1 MMNEENSHPVPQS
14 QDFSLMLEQHIDDML
29 KVNFVNF
36 AAFAVSMSDFS
47 EWVRVLLLTAS
58 LVYTICKIAQ
68 TVQEMRRK
76 K

>member
-1 MMNEENSHPVPQS
+1 MNEENSHPVPRN
-14 QDFSLMLEQHIDDML
+14 QDFSLMLETHIDDML
-29 KVNFVNF
+29 KVNFVNL

-68 TVQEMRRK
+68 TVQEMRK
-76 K
+76 KK

>member
-1 MMNEENSHPVPQS
+1 MNEGNSRPAPAN
-14 QDFSLMLEQHIDDML
+14 QDFSLMLETHIDDML

-68 TVQEMRRK
+68 TVQEMRK
-76 K
+76 KK

>member
-1 MMNEENSHPVPQS
+1 MNEENSHPVPRN
-14 QDFSLMLEQHIDDML
+14 QDFSLMLEAHIDDLL
-29 KVNFVNF
+29 KVNFVNL

>member
-1 MMNEENSHPVPQS
+1 MNEENSHQALQS
-14 QDFSLMLEQHIDDML
+14 QDFSLMLEAHIDDML

-68 TVQEMRRK
+68 TIQEMRRRK
-76 K
+76 

>member
-1 MMNEENSHPVPQS
+1 MNEENSHPAQ
-14 QDFSLMLEQHIDDML
+14 QNQNFSLMLEAHIDDML

-68 TVQEMRRK
+68 TIQDMRK
-76 K
+76 KK

>member
-1 MMNEENSHPVPQS
+1 MNKGSSRPAPAN
-14 QDFSLMLEQHIDDML
+14 QDFSLMLEAHIDDML

-47 EWVRVLLLTAS
+47 EWVRLALLTAS

-68 TVQEMRRK
+68 TIQDMRK
-76 K
+76 KK

>member
-1 MMNEENSHPVPQS
+1 MRTENFRLDPRSLDS
-14 QDFSLMLEQHIDDML
+14 WLMLEQHIDDML

-47 EWVRVLLLTAS
+47 EWVRLALLTAS
-58 LVYTICKIAQ
+58 LVYTIVKIAQ
-68 TVQEMRRK
+68 TVQDMRRK

>member
-1 MMNEENSHPVPQS
+1 MKPEDSHLDPAN

-47 EWVRVLLLTAS
+47 EWTRVGLLLAS
-58 LVYTICKIAQ
+58 LVYTLVKIAQ
-68 TVQEMRRK
+68 TIQEMRRK

>member
-1 MMNEENSHPVPQS
+1 MKTENSHPVPQNL
-14 QDFSLMLEQHIDDML
+14 DFWLMLETHIDDML

-47 EWVRVLLLTAS
+47 EWIRVLLLTAS

-68 TVQEMRRK
+68 TVQEMRKRK
-76 K
+76 

>member
-1 MMNEENSHPVPQS
+1 MKPEDSHLDPAN
-14 QDFSLMLEQHIDDML
+14 QDFWLMLEQHIDDML

-47 EWVRVLLLTAS
+47 EWIRVLLLTAS
-58 LVYTICKIAQ
+58 LVYTIVKIAQ
-68 TVQEMRRK
+68 TIQEMKRK

>member
-1 MMNEENSHPVPQS
+1 MMNEENSHPVPRN
-14 QDFSLMLEQHIDDML
+14 QDFSLMLETHIDDML

-68 TVQEMRRK
+68 TVQEMRK
-76 K
+76 KK

>member
-1 MMNEENSHPVPQS
+1 MNEENSHPVPQS
-14 QDFSLMLEQHIDDML
+14 QDFSLMLEAHIDDML

-68 TVQEMRRK
+68 TVQEMRK
-76 K
+76 KK

>member
-1 MMNEENSHPVPQS
+1 MNEENSHPVPQS
-14 QDFSLMLEQHIDDML
+14 QDFSLMLETHIDDML

-68 TVQEMRRK
+68 TVQEMRK
-76 K
+76 KK